1 MSMQVCKTEKIIN
14 IKTTILCPKIKR
26 KENLEN

>member
-1 MSMQVCKTEKIIN
+1 MSMQVRKAEKIKN
-14 IKTTILCPKIKR
+14 FKTTVLCPKIKR